1 MKLITKEILAKLEKA
16 GAEPVPVTE
25 TGNDIK
31 PWLKLF
37 NPVGAE
43 TWLISEIEADGDTMF
58 GLCDLGWGH
67 PELGSVSLNELE
79 SVTLPFGL
87 TIERDMY
94 FEPTKTLAEYAAD
107 ARTAGRI
114 EI

>member
-1 MKLITKEILAKLEKA
+1 MKLITKEILGKLEKN
-16 GAEPVPVTE
+16 PRDHSS
-25 TGNDIK
+25 NK

-43 TWLISEIEADGDTMF
+43 TWLISEIEADGDTLF

-67 PELGSVSLNELE
+67 PELGNVSLNELE
-79 SVTLPFGL
+79 SLALPFGL
-87 TIERDMY
+87 KIERDMY

-114 EI
+114 DTNGGA

>member
-1 MKLITKEILAKLEKA
+1 MKLITKEILGKLEKN
-16 GAEPVPVTE
+16 PRDHS
-25 TGNDIK
+25 GNM

-67 PELGSVSLNELE
+67 PELGSVSLNPCYADYPIYKWETIIYKNFE
-79 SVTLPFGL
+79 EVGL
-87 TIERDMY
+87 MMTPYDSCNFEIEED
-94 FEPTKTLAEYAAD
+94 E
-107 ARTAGRI
+107 
-114 EI
+114 